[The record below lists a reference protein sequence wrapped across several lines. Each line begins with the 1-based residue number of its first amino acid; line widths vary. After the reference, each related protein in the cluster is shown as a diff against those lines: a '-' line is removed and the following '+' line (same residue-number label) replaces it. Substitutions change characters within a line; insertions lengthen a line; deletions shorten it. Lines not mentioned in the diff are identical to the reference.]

1 MAEQKESSVLFSL
14 KELMSLEEDRIKDEE
29 ASKERQVQ
37 MQLQARDVEQRAR
50 DAEQARMNAEQERMR
65 HEEQRRREE
74 DARLDAIRQG
84 EVEKARMDAENR
96 GRMEAMQKQQ
106 SHDLQ
111 IAALN
116 QDKKKKSLTYALAG
130 GGVLFLLVLGGGAYA
145 VNAMNTK
152 AAAEAKRHQEELQES
167 DKKVAALQ
175 ATLTSQQAEVDRLN
189 GAVANAKT
197 DGEREAARKALEAAK
212 STAAKTSAALG
223 GVRTGGGGAVA
234 PAGGGPKKPACNC
247 VQGDPLCS
255 CL

>member
-37 MQLQARDVEQRAR
+37 MQLQAQRDVEQRAR
-50 DAEQARMNAEQERMR
+50 DAEQARINAEQERMR
-65 HEEQRRREE
+65 QEEQRRREE

-145 VNAMNTK
+145 VNAMNAK

-175 ATLTSQQAEVDRLN
+175 ATLSSQQAEVDRLN

-223 GVRTGGGGAVA
+223 GVRTGGAVA
-234 PAGGGPKKPACNC
+234 PAGGGAPKKACNC
-247 VQGDPLCS
+247 TPGDPLCS